1 MCLQSRPAIEQAKT
15 QAYDTAGTSTT
26 FQVGIKDDRSPASN
40 GILLQFQAPAISFGR
55 PGRSTSR
62 IHRTGSIPPFN
73 HGTKQLEKERI
84 MIFVVSIV
92 IAIGALIVWRGA
104 SSKLRQ
110 NNVAYR
116 SVARVSSLAAVFFG
130 VLALLQ
136 CFTQVPAGHVGVVD
150 FFGVVSDQTL
160 RAGIN
165 PVNPLATV
173 IKYSIQTQEHK
184 EAMQVLS
191 REGLTIGLEVSALY
205 RLNPDSAARVYK
217 TVAGGDYE
225 NIILIPQFRSISRA
239 VTASFQAS
247 ALYSTERE
255 RLGASIQEE
264 LGKTVSPRGVTIES
278 TPIRNVALPSQLTE
292 AIEQKQRADQESQ
305 RMEFILTKEKQEA
318 DRKRIEAKGI
328 ADFQTIVAAGISE
341 QLLRWKGIEATEK
354 LANSQ
359 NTKVIIVGSGKDGLP
374 IILDTK

>member
-1 MCLQSRPAIEQAKT
+1 M
-15 QAYDTAGTSTT
+15 
-26 FQVGIKDDRSPASN
+26 FF
-40 GILLQFQAPAISFGR
+40 LL
-55 PGRSTSR
+55 
-62 IHRTGSIPPFN
+62 
-73 HGTKQLEKERI
+73 
-84 MIFVVSIV
+84 SIV
-92 IAIGALIVWRGA
+92 ISVIAVIVWVNA
-104 SSKLRQ
+104 SRKVRQ
-110 NNVAYR
+110 NDLSFR
-116 SVARVSSLAAVFFG
+116 PVARISILGAAVFG
-130 VLALLQ
+130 ILAVLQ
-136 CFTQVPAGHVGVVD
+136 CFTQIPAGHVGVVD

-160 RAGIN
+160 RAGIS
-165 PVNPLATV
+165 PVNPLAQV

-217 TVAGGDYE
+217 TVAGGDYQT
-225 NIILIPQFRSISRA
+225 IILIPQFRSICRA

-255 RLGASIQEE
+255 RLGLSIQEE
-264 LGKTVSPRGVTIES
+264 LARTVAPRGVTIEN
-278 TPIRNVALPSQLTE
+278 TPIRNVALPTQLTE

-354 LANSQ
+354 IAQSP
-359 NTKVIIVGSGKDGLP
+359 NTKVIIVGAGRDGLP